1 MSQQELKNKI
11 VESINQSNNELL
23 LAEIY
28 DMLNTDLSLN
38 ENIYQ
43 LSEEQNQAIE
53 EGCNQIDSGN
63 FLTDEEANKQIDSW
77 LEQSGGQ

>member
-23 LAEIY
+23 LAKIY

-43 LSEEQNQAIE
+43 LSAKQKQAIE
-53 EGCNQIDSGN
+53 EGC
-63 FLTDEEANKQIDSW
+63 KQI
-77 LEQSGGQ
+77 